1 MRTFSRSTEEVFVAA
16 QIKATDFHTYI
27 IYHREITNHTSTGV
41 RVF

>member
-16 QIKATDFHTYI
+16 QIKAADFHTYI
-27 IYHREITNHTSTGV
+27 IYHREITNRTSMWV